1 MCIIGNTRV
10 ECIKVPTSELR
21 ALSSEYFHYVHG
33 EACDSSFNILTYLLT
48 ESSINHP
55 GNHYCCEVLR

>member
-33 EACDSSFNILTYLLT
+33 EACDSSFNIL
-48 ESSINHP
+48 N
-55 GNHYCCEVLR
+55 N